1 MILYTTCQEVYKCS
15 SIQQQI
21 TRLLFSKSERWQV
34 KGHMLCSE
42 ICAVTV
48 VKTRHVKAPGEFF
61 CMLFRKVFLKMVF
74 ELNLQRY
81 KGSITTEV

>member
-1 MILYTTCQEVYKCS
+1 MIPHTTCQEMCKCP

-34 KGHMLCSE
+34 NWHMLCSE
-42 ICAVTV
+42 ICAVIV
-48 VKTRHVKAPGEFF
+48 VRTRHVKAPGGLLR
-61 CMLFRKVFLKMVF
+61 MLLRKVFLKMVF

-81 KGSITTEV
+81 RGNITTEV